1 MKLTNR
7 KGDKVGIVYTCELMD
22 HPSETWRNT
31 SIANYYYYYKKK
43 CAAHT
48 LEKYADLDNDYL
60 INFLL
65 FLIMYMHSLH
75 ACACGFP

>member
-31 SIANYYYYYKKK
+31 SIANYYYKKK
-43 CAAHT
+43 MCSSH
-48 LEKYADLDNDYL
+48 LRKV
-60 INFLL
+60 
-65 FLIMYMHSLH
+65 
-75 ACACGFP
+75 CRP